1 MRMQALRI
9 DVWSDIACPWCYVGK
24 RRLEAALEQF
34 PHRDAVELVWHSF
47 ELDASAPRTSEAA
60 PYAGRLARKYG
71 TSVADAQGMIDRMTE
86 TAAKDGLDFHF
97 EKIRPGNTFDAH
109 RLLHL
114 AHTRGLQDAL
124 KERLFLA
131 YLGEGEAI
139 GEPDVLLRLAV
150 EAGLEHDEV
159 RRVLDGDA
167 FAAAV
172 RDDEDRARRLGIRG
186 VPYFVFDGS
195 HSVSGAHPAD
205 TLLAALKLAWDAA
218 NARATES
225 PEGSSCGPDGCA

>member
-1 MRMQALRI
+1 MQALRI
-9 DVWSDIACPWCYVGK
+9 DVWSDIACPWCHVGK

-34 PHRDAVELVWHSF
+34 PHRDAVEVVWHSF
-47 ELDASAPRTSEAA
+47 ELDPSAPRTSEAA

-71 TSVADAQGMIDRMTE
+71 TSVADAQQMIDRMTE
-86 TAAKDGLDFHF
+86 TAARDGLDFHF

-139 GEPDVLLRLAV
+139 GEPEVLARVAV
-150 EAGLEHDEV
+150 EAGLELDEV

-172 RDDEDRARRLGIRG
+172 RADEEQARSLGIRG
-186 VPYFVFDGS
+186 VPFFVFDGR
-195 HSVSGAHPAD
+195 HAVSGAHPSD
-205 TLLAALKLAWDAA
+205 TLLAALTTAWEAAKIRAPELA
-218 NARATES
+218 
-225 PEGSSCGPDGCA
+225 EGASCGPDGCA